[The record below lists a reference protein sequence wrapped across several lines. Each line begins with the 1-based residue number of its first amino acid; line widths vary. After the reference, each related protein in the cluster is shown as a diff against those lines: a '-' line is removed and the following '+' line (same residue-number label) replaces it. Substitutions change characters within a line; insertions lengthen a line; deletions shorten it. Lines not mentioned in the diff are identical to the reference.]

1 MLRREECL
9 KVKSLVHRPPCKEI
23 LAVYS
28 GRQVPSISIDGGLW
42 QGIGAIGRC
51 EACVP
56 IHVAHRAD
64 ICRRRLR
71 QAASLRS
78 VE

>member
-1 MLRREECL
+1 MLRGEEVL
-9 KVKSLVHRPPCKEI
+9 KVSSLVHSASHKET

-28 GRQVPSISIDGGLW
+28 GRQVPSISIDRGLL

-51 EACVP
+51 EACEP

-71 QAASLRS
+71 QAASLKF

>member
-1 MLRREECL
+1 MLRREEGL
-9 KVKSLVHRPPCKEI
+9 KVNSLVHSASRKEI
-23 LAVYS
+23 SAVCS

-56 IHVAHRAD
+56 IQVAHRAD

-71 QAASLRS
+71 QAASLKF